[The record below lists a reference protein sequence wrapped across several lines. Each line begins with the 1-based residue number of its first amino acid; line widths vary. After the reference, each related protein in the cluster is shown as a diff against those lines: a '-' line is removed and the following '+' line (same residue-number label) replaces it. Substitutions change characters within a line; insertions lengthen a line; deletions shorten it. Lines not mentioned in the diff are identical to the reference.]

1 MTPRL
6 APAPMAT
13 TRLPSGQQRFS
24 MSSNSSNDPMKEHP
38 AKEEAL
44 VDFISRTKNCD
55 DHDDGALVAADVG
68 KKEAAAAT
76 ATALVPTGS
85 KLASDEELKEMETAK
100 ENLQPRA
107 TKEDVEDAK
116 DRCTPAQQPRLR
128 RSSRIEERR
137 AAEAAAAAA
146 AAQFA
151 PTTKDGA
158 IKSNSSDDDRD
169 GEADGSPEAKKRN
182 VGKARAIVR
191 SPRTLLKKRPK
202 AAKAKVARQA
212 HPLKPRPSPVVQ
224 PQRNINIFPRRFL
237 FSDDD
242 SLLMPRPPPLRP
254 NHLGEHFVRVPE
266 HAAVGPNFAFL
277 TPMSDLTPSDVS
289 SAGAIGGSNNG
300 RRLPAFR
307 PTNQHRRASGI
318 SDVTMTVAIMP
329 RDENARNIP
338 SSPGVLCEPPPRQSH
353 ARVPL
358 EPMAGAA
365 GANSRSQAASAPTQP
380 TQSLKP
386 PPRPA
391 ASKKPAPAVPPMA
404 APARAAAASCHAAAP
419 NLAPAR
425 GQKGQPPRRRP
436 RNLRTDLKFP
446 LLSKPLVLKKK
457 PPPPP
462 GANTPADAMGRGS
475 PDRELRQQTSP
486 QSASALGKSASPRPE
501 GQDEGEDDRIDD
513 P

>member
-1 MTPRL
+1 
-6 APAPMAT
+6 MAT
-13 TRLPSGQQRFS
+13 TRLPSGPTAFS
-24 MSSNSSNDPMKEHP
+24 MSSNSPNDPMKEPP

-44 VDFISRTKNCD
+44 VDFFSRTKNCD
-55 DHDDGALVAADVG
+55 DHHDGALAAADVEK
-68 KKEAAAAT
+68 KKEAAAAAA
-76 ATALVPTGS
+76 ATELVPAGS
-85 KLASDEELKEMETAK
+85 KVASDEELKEMKNAK
-100 ENLQPRA
+100 ENLEPRA
-107 TKEDVEDAK
+107 TKEDVEDGN
-116 DRCTPAQQPRLR
+116 DRSMPAQQPRLR

-137 AAEAAAAAA
+137 AAEAAAMAAA
-146 AAQFA
+146 AAATAAQIA

-158 IKSNSSDDDRD
+158 IKSNSSDDDND
-169 GEADGSPEAKKRN
+169 GEADGSPEEKKRN

-191 SPRTLLKKRPK
+191 SPRTLVKKKPK

-266 HAAVGPNFAFL
+266 NAAVGPNFAFL

-289 SAGAIGGSNNG
+289 SAGAIVGSNNG
-300 RRLPAFR
+300 RRFPAFR

-329 RDENARNIP
+329 RGENARNIP
-338 SSPGVLCEPPPRQSH
+338 TSPGVPCEPRGQSH
-353 ARVPL
+353 ARAPP
-358 EPMAGAA
+358 EPTAGAA

-380 TQSLKP
+380 TRSLKL

-404 APARAAAASCHAAAP
+404 APARAAAASCQVPAP
-419 NLAPAR
+419 NRAPAR
-425 GQKGQPPRRRP
+425 SQKGQPPRRRP

-446 LLSKPLVLKKK
+446 LPTKPLVLKKK

-462 GANTPADAMGRGS
+462 PPGPYTPADASGSGS
-475 PDRELRQQTSP
+475 PERQLQQQTSP
-486 QSASALGKSASPRPE
+486 QSANALGKSASPRPE